1 MVVLCRATYIVRGK
15 GGTRGRKAAAA
26 RVSGHITSLC
36 HAASSSHALLTD
48 GSICQ
53 IEIMLMRRI
62 LYLQNYNAY
71 LLLVFMVLESA
82 NKYSKR

>member
-1 MVVLCRATYIVRGK
+1 VVVLCRATYIVRGK

-26 RVSGHITSLC
+26 RVSGHS
-36 HAASSSHALLTD
+36 HAASSSDALLTD

-53 IEIMLMRRI
+53 IEIMLIRRI

-71 LLLVFMVLESA
+71 LLLVFMVC
-82 NKYSKR
+82 